1 MAVPRPPLTER
12 LGAFLADLA
21 PTSGEVE
28 GRSRSQFHL
37 FLAVEPLLLGVLPHD
52 CGIIRVTCPAQAER
66 SDMVAARAVAVTLF
80 FTLCIAGGPE
90 WPLFV
95 GRSWCPAG
103 SGTEVPLRTCG
114 LTSRPEA
121 PRSAG
126 SGRAGGAAPS
136 LRGRAGAGVHAGSPG
151 CLVPITQMV
160 CSGSASPSPSACTGP
175 DAARKRAHLLRWGPA
190 SSPPF
195 VSFTLTPVAHR
206 YKSNEEYVYV
216 RGRGRGKYV
225 CEECGIRCKKPSM
238 LKKHI
243 RTHTDVRPYVCK
255 HCHFA
260 FKTKGKRQSAGPLA
274 LPPQAAP
281 LWEPQ
286 HRAQGPRPLCL
297 GLGHPHFLGSPMAE
311 QLAPDRPPACPLG
324 PHTPRTWHSPP
335 PGGPLAP
342 SWFGFALI
350 THPFLCMS
358 PKPFVHPP
366 DKLQHPH
373 LSRPRLHLEIHSTPS
388 H

>member
-1 MAVPRPPLTER
+1 MAVVCGQKLVPSWLWNRGPS
-12 LGAFLADLA
+12 ADLWPHL
-21 PTSGEVE
+21 PTGGTKVCWLWE
-28 GRSRSQFHL
+28 GRRGRPQSEGQGRCRGPCWIPRVPCPHH
-37 FLAVEPLLLGVLPHD
+37 PDGLLW
-52 CGIIRVTCPAQAER
+52 
-66 SDMVAARAVAVTLF
+66 
-80 FTLCIAGGPE
+80 LC
-90 WPLFV
+90 
-95 GRSWCPAG
+95 
-103 SGTEVPLRTCG
+103 VPLSQR
-114 LTSRPEA
+114 LHR
-121 PRSAG
+121 
-126 SGRAGGAAPS
+126 
-136 LRGRAGAGVHAGSPG
+136 
-151 CLVPITQMV
+151 
-160 CSGSASPSPSACTGP
+160 P

-274 LPPQAAP
+274 LPLQAAP

-311 QLAPDRPPACPLG
+311 QLAPDRPPACLLG
-324 PHTPRTWHSPP
+324 SHTPRTWHSPP

-342 SWFGFALI
+342 SWFRFALI

-373 LSRPRLHLEIHSTPS
+373 LSLLHLHLEIHSTPS